1 MGELADGLS
10 QRVNG
15 MENQLSLYVG
25 MVRER
30 EREILNHTA
39 GLLGLSSQMS

>member
-15 MENQLSLYVG
+15 MKNQFSLYVG
-25 MVRER
+25 MARER
-30 EREILNHTA
+30 E
-39 GLLGLSSQMS
+39 